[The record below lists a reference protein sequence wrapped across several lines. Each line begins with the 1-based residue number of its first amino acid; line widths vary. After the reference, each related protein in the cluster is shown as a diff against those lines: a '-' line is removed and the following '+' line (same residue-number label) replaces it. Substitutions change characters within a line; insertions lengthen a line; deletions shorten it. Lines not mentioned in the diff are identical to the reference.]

1 MRPVTV
7 LLLLATILAPPT
19 LLAQTTS
26 SANGNSRRVQ
36 VNANVAVRLIDG
48 SVIYGVLERQ
58 DADSVVVVGS
68 SGRLAFAAARVRQ
81 LRPAGVAHTRA
92 DGSTEYWFPNANTT
106 RLFFAPT
113 GRMLARGEGYF
124 ADHWVVLG
132 SVAVGVTDRVTMGGG
147 SFLVP
152 NPGFWFVTP
161 KVGIV
166 RSENVNVAAGVLL
179 GGADG
184 ETGGIGF
191 VSSTFGGEDNNVTI
205 AIGNAFAGDKLANS
219 QVYMLGGETRISRR
233 LTLVTENYL
242 IPGLTKPL
250 ISYGVRILGEKMS
263 VDLAFINYT
272 GNMVFPGIPYL
283 DFVVRFSWLTLDGAP
298 RGCYR
303 NRA

>member
-1 MRPVTV
+1 MRAVLA
-7 LLLLATILAPPT
+7 LLLFATFLTPLT
-19 LLAQTTS
+19 LIAQT
-26 SANGNSRRVQ
+26 GGKSRGVQ
-36 VNANVAVRLIDG
+36 VNTNVAVRLVDG

-58 DADSVVVVGS
+58 DADSVVVTGS
-68 SGRLAFAAARVRQ
+68 AGRLAFPATRVRQ
-81 LRPAGVAHTRA
+81 LRPAGVAHARP
-92 DGSTEYWFPNANTT
+92 DGNTEYWYPNANTT

-113 GRMLARGEGYF
+113 GRTLAQGEGYF
-124 ADHWVVLG
+124 ADHYVVLG
-132 SVAVGVTDRVTMGGG
+132 SVAVGVTDRFTMGGG

-152 NPGFWFVTP
+152 NSGLWFVTP

-166 RSENVNVAAGVLL
+166 RSQNVNVAAGVLL
-179 GGADG
+179 GGVDG

-191 VSSTFGGEDNNVTI
+191 VSSTFGGEDKNVTI

-272 GNMVFPGIPYL
+272 GELVFPGIPYL
-283 DFVVRFSWLTLDGAP
+283 DFVVRF
-298 RGCYR
+298 
-303 NRA
+303 

>member
-1 MRPVTV
+1 MRRARV
-7 LLLLATILAPPT
+7 LLLLCTAIFAPPK
-19 LLAQTTS
+19 LFAQS
-26 SANGNSRRVQ
+26 SSVADGNGRRVL
-36 VNANVAVRLIDG
+36 VNTNVAVRLIDG

-58 DADSVVVVGS
+58 DDDSVVVAGS

-81 LRPAGVAHTRA
+81 LRPAGVAHTRV
-92 DGSTEYWFPNANTT
+92 DGSTEYWYPNANTT

-113 GRMLARGEGYF
+113 GRTLPRGEGYF
-124 ADHWVVLG
+124 ADHYVVLG

-152 NPGFWFVTP
+152 NSGLWFVTP

-166 RSENVNVAAGVLL
+166 RRENVNVAVGVLL
-179 GGADG
+179 GGVRR

-219 QVYMLGGETRISRR
+219 QVYMVGGETRVSRR

-263 VDLAFINYT
+263 VDLALINYT
-272 GNMVFPGIPYL
+272 GELVFPGYPYV
-283 DFVVRFSWLTLDGAP
+283 DFVVRF
-298 RGCYR
+298 
-303 NRA
+303 